1 MGAIL
6 KSRPLH
12 YGVRSSPPALLQ
24 FLHLRLLKFVVC
36 YYYFVKSRKF
46 LKKIMSAEEAV
57 KNETMDTE
65 TGENAAAQDEDERK
79 LFVGGLPQDAKDP
92 EIREYFSKYGEIDVI
107 TLKTDQNTGR
117 SRGFA
122 FVVFKSVDGVDAAC
136 AEPNHTVKNKKVAVK
151 KAQAKQGKVYVGKLK
166 AELSDDEIKTHFSQF
181 GTIANIEQPFDK
193 TKNERKN
200 FCFITFEKEE
210 VAKRLLKEGT
220 CFVNGH
226 ELEIKRVNTKPSQ
239 GGQMG
244 GFGGRGGGRGGFGG
258 GMGGYQAGGKTGRGG
273 APRGGG
279 FRGGRGGQQRGGPRT
294 RPY

>member
-1 MGAIL
+1 
-6 KSRPLH
+6 
-12 YGVRSSPPALLQ
+12 
-24 FLHLRLLKFVVC
+24 
-36 YYYFVKSRKF
+36 
-46 LKKIMSAEEAV
+46 MSAAEEAS
-57 KNETMDTE
+57 KNETMDTSAGAE
-65 TGENAAAQDEDERK
+65 TAAAQDEDERK

-92 EIREYFSKYGEIDVI
+92 EIREYFGKYGEIDVI

-122 FVVFKSVDGVDAAC
+122 FVVFKSVEGVDAAC

-239 GGQMG
+239 GNMMG
-244 GFGGRGGGRGGFGG
+244 GGMMGGRGGGRGGYGQQQWGGYPQGGYGDWGQGGYGYGQDMYGYGAGGYG
-258 GMGGYQAGGKTGRGG
+258 GMGGYGGGYQAGGKTARGGGG

>member
-1 MGAIL
+1 
-6 KSRPLH
+6 
-12 YGVRSSPPALLQ
+12 
-24 FLHLRLLKFVVC
+24 
-36 YYYFVKSRKF
+36 
-46 LKKIMSAEEAV
+46 MSAAEEAS
-57 KNETMDTE
+57 KNETMDTSA
-65 TGENAAAQDEDERK
+65 GAENAAAQDEDERK

-258 GMGGYQAGGKTGRGG
+258 QQWGGYPQAGGYGDWGQAYGYGQEMYGYGQAGGYGAYGGGMGGYQAGGKTGRGG